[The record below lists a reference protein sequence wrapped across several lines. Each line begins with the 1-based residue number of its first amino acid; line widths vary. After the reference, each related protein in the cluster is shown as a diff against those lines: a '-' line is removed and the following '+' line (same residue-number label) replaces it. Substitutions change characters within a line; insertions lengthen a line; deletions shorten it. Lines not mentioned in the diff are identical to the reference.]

1 MKYLF
6 KKFSIFDFKIMT
18 VVFFL
23 NNRIFEKDCTF
34 NKKITFVK
42 NCNFFSNKNNLLAFS
57 DYQMYF
63 LLGMIGFSINK
74 ILKKKII
81 YQINANYFFTDIQH
95 KIDKIIKNNYLPL
108 FNIFSSY
115 KYIRFILKKNFKK
128 VYKIFFL
135 KQKALFKKPYISHI
149 NDKYKILLFKKI
161 KYRKNKV
168 FILKKIINYAI
179 THIEKRINQLNAFYK
194 KKFIIFSSDFFF
206 KRHNLAVEAWK
217 FIIKEKYELKIYHIL
232 KIFFYNIKK
241 NKDLKKTWHKYFICF
256 NLFEKMYQK
265 ISVNIQYSMV
275 FWMCRFNIEFKMKNN
290 LFNFSI
296 TQSLICFIL
305 LKKFYKNNNLITD
318 HFIPIRKK
326 INKSRFRSTYLS
338 LLPNKFFLADWNVRI

>member
-1 MKYLF
+1 MSYLF
-6 KKFSIFDFKIMT
+6 KKFSIFDFKIMN

-57 DYQMYF
+57 DYQMPF
-63 LLGMIGFSINK
+63 LLAMIGFSINN

-81 YQINANYFFTDIQH
+81 YQINANYFFADIQH

-108 FNIFSSY
+108 FNTFRSY
-115 KYIRFILKKNFKK
+115 KYIRFILKK
-128 VYKIFFL
+128 
-135 KQKALFKKPYISHI
+135 KALFKKVYISHI
-149 NDKYKILLFKKI
+149 NDKYKILLSKKI
-161 KYRKNKV
+161 KYRKKKV
-168 FILKKIINYAI
+168 FILKKFINYAI
-179 THIEKRINQLNAFYK
+179 THIGKRKNQLNVFYK

-206 KRHNLAVEAWK
+206 KMHNLAVVAWK
-217 FIIKEKYELKIYHIL
+217 FIIKAKCELKIYHIL
-232 KIFFYNIKK
+232 KMFFYNIKK
-241 NKDLKKTWHKYFICF
+241 NKNLEKTWQKYFICF

-265 ISVNIQYSMV
+265 ISINIQYSIV
-275 FWMCRFNIEFKMKNN
+275 FWMCRFNIDFKMKND
-290 LFNFSI
+290 LFNFST

-305 LKKFYKNNNLITD
+305 LRKFYKNNDLITG

-326 INKSRFRSTYLS
+326 INKSRFRCSYLS